1 MDETTDVWAKLGAQL
16 KKARGSRTQKE
27 ISDKLNAA
35 MGTSHH
41 PTVITK
47 IENGKRPLNFVEAI
61 HLARILHI
69 DPDALVETIG
79 ARDETAEWDEIHMQ
93 ARGLDYDS
101 SAMLEAIDR
110 LGNKLGQIL
119 KSPPSSASTEW
130 VAICREHGEKNLE
143 QLREAYTYV
152 KGASSK
158 LGSVA
163 LDTDRRGWVTAEE
176 MSEIY
181 EREEERQS
189 EILSTFSETPDGSA

>member
-69 DPDALVETIG
+69 DPDAMIETIG
-79 ARDETAEWDEIHMQ
+79 ARDETTEWDEIHAA
-93 ARGLDYDS
+93 ARGLDYDAV
-101 SAMLEAIDR
+101 AMLDSIDR
-110 LGNKLGQIL
+110 LGNKLSQLL
-119 KSPPSSASTEW
+119 KSPVSAPATEW
-130 VAICREHGEKNLE
+130 VLLCRAGGEKNL
-143 QLREAYTYV
+143 QALREAYTYL
-152 KGASSK
+152 KGASDK
-158 LGSVA
+158 LGAVSI
-163 LDTDRRGWVTAEE
+163 DTDRQGWTTANEE
-176 MSEIY
+176 SEAY
-181 EREEERQS
+181 EEREALKAEFLAEDR
-189 EILSTFSETPDGSA
+189 PNGSA